1 MLFTPDWRAL
11 TCTVRTTEAANSEK
25 SKFSATYTKD
35 TIRINRVDIGYVR
48 LELTK
53 LQKFPTGRPER
64 AKKHGKNS
72 ENPFGYLY

>member
-11 TCTVRTTEAANSEK
+11 TCTVRTTETPNSEK
-25 SKFSATYTKD
+25 FYEAHTKD

-64 AKKHGKNS
+64 AKK
-72 ENPFGYLY
+72 FGESLRIPIINYK